1 MAAQDGFTALVLEE
15 TDGKV
20 TSSIQSLDDSDLP
33 DGDVTVAVDYST
45 LNYKDGMI
53 IKGLGKIVRTYPHVP
68 GIDFAGSVIKSASP
82 KFKPGDQ
89 VVLNGFRVGEL
100 HWGGLATK
108 ARVQADWLLPL
119 PDGMTPRQAMA
130 IGTAGYTA
138 MLGVMALEDHGL
150 IPDADGE
157 VLVTGAA
164 GGVGSA
170 AVAILANLGYRVAAS
185 TGRAETHDYLRDLG
199 ATTIIE
205 RTELETPPKGPLGS
219 ARWSGVIDNVG
230 GSTLAHRSRHHGP
243 MEQLR
248 GNWPCRRSRAEH
260 LGHALSAA
268 WPQPSGYRVQ
278 YLPHGASDK
287 GLGAAGPGIACCQA
301 RSNDHRGAIGR
312 GSRTG
317 RQNPPGP
324 SAGTHCDRRQR
335 LTWTSSRA
343 PSRSASPKLDARAIP
358 ETE

>member
-150 IPDADGE
+150 TPDADGE

-230 GSTLAHRSRHHGP
+230 GSTLATALATMAPWSSCAAIGLAAGHELNTSVMPFLLRGLNLLGIESNTCP
-243 MEQLR
+243 MEPRIMAWGRLAR
-248 GNWPCRRSRAEH
+248 ELP
-260 LGHALSAA
+260 AA
-268 WPQPSGYRVQ
+268 
-278 YLPHGASDK
+278 
-287 GLGAAGPGIACCQA
+287 
-301 RSNDHRGAIGR
+301 
-312 GSRTG
+312 
-317 RQNPPGP
+317 
-324 SAGTHCDRRQR
+324 
-335 LTWTSSRA
+335 
-343 PSRSASPKLDARAIP
+343 KLDQMT
-358 ETE
+358 TEVPLAAVLELAGKILQGQVRGRTVIDVNA